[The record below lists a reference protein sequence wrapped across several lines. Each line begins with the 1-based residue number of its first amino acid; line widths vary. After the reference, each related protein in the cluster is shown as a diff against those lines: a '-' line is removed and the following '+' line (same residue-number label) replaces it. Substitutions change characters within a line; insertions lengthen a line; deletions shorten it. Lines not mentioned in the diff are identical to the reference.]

1 LYIPRILLCGD
12 LKKFLAAT
20 QERTID
26 ILGKI
31 AFNGAAERGEF
42 RIFKCVSDLDKL
54 PFNAADFHIFLDDKE
69 ISCTALKKIME
80 NAVDYIVFQT
90 DDEITCRF
98 NELYQLDLF
107 DRFITQETLLKYA
120 ADNFYSL
127 KNNSNLINLLREQK
141 IFSLLDVDNFLAKN
155 DFFYDEF
162 NIDADAVDKNFFAK
176 KFPVAENLYKNIYS
190 SLDECRFKNYDA
202 ILLTAERSPA
212 EFIDAMID
220 TDALSEKIFAFVRKN
235 SAIESFLAA
244 NESAFEKISRF
255 QAVNGNW
262 ILIKKFVRA
271 DFKIYVV
278 THKEIKF
285 PILPNG
291 YEIIHAGHA
300 LAKNDFGYIGDDSGD
315 NISHLNLY
323 LNEIT
328 ALYWIWKNTSHEI
341 IGLCHYRRFFTT
353 DGKNILTETKA
364 REILR
369 GCDVIVVKGSVFPL
383 TQHAL
388 KSAVCGDELNN
399 FVEKIFREHIIR
411 KHPDY
416 LDAFDYV
423 SSSYAEFMYEMF
435 ITRHKIFNS
444 YCEWL
449 FSFIVD
455 VTEEVIAK
463 TNIAEI
469 NNSRKKR
476 VVGLISERLMTVWL
490 IKNRLRIK
498 TLPIIFRN
506 NV

>member
-1 LYIPRILLCGD
+1 MYIPRILLCGD

-20 QERTID
+20 QGRTID
-26 ILGKI
+26 ILGQI
-31 AFNGAAERGEF
+31 SFNGAAERGEF
-42 RIFKCVSDLDKL
+42 RIFKWISDLDKL
-54 PFNAADFHIFLDDKE
+54 PFNEADFHIFLDGKE
-69 ISCTALKKIME
+69 ISCNALKKIMDT
-80 NAVDYIVFQT
+80 AADYIVFET
-90 DDEITCRF
+90 DEEITCRF
-98 NELYQLDLF
+98 NELYQLGLF
-107 DRFITQETLLKYA
+107 DRFITQETLMKYA

-127 KNNSNLINLLREQK
+127 KNNSNLINLLCEQK
-141 IFSLLDVDNFLAKN
+141 ISRLLDFDNFLAKN

-162 NIDADAVDKNFFAK
+162 NIEAEAVDKNYFAK
-176 KFPVAENLYKNIYS
+176 KFPVVENIYKKIYS

-202 ILLTAERSPA
+202 LLLTKERTPA
-212 EFIDAMID
+212 EFIDILID

-235 SAIESFLAA
+235 SALESFLAD
-244 NESAFEKISRF
+244 NERAFEKISRF
-255 QAVNGNW
+255 PAVNGNW
-262 ILIKKFVRA
+262 IFIKKFVRA

-278 THKEIKF
+278 THKEVKL
-285 PILPNG
+285 PTLPNG

-300 LAKNDFGYIGDDSGD
+300 QAKKDFGYLGDDSGD
-315 NISHLNLY
+315 NISNLNLY

-353 DGKNILTETKA
+353 DGKNILTEAKA

-369 GCDVIVVKGSVFPL
+369 GYDVIVVKGKFFPL
-383 TQHAL
+383 TQHSL

-399 FVEKIFREHIIR
+399 FVEKIFREHISR
-411 KHPDY
+411 KQPDY

-435 ITRHKIFNS
+435 ITRRKIFNS

-455 VTEEVIAK
+455 VTKEVLTK

-490 IKNRLRIK
+490 IKNCLKIK
-498 TLPIIFRN
+498 TLTIIFRN
-506 NV
+506 NI